1 MSENDIISAKKTAY
15 TLKMML
21 FTFTTS
27 LLWSGM
33 QGGPICKIVKH
44 SSLLLGLGPWLSST
58 WLGGVVGLLC
68 HADRCEL
75 EGTRQFPLIGSGKG
89 CYIYV
94 CVGGS

>member
-1 MSENDIISAKKTAY
+1 MILLVQKKCIY
-15 TLKMML
+15 TEDDVIYIHDQ
-21 FTFTTS
+21 FVVE
-27 LLWSGM
+27 WYAR
-33 QGGPICKIVKH
+33 GPICKIVKH

-89 CYIYV
+89 RYISV